1 MKISLFTTVTDPIER
16 QDTFNEV
23 IPSYRKL
30 ANQLVIV
37 DGSKDPKKLEKDFK
51 KIWDKK
57 INYEWPEEFSFEFI
71 GQQFQRGYDACDGD
85 WVIRLDCDFV
95 FKDEDIEKV
104 KQAIHLAKDYP
115 SISFYKRQF
124 LLCDRFS
131 GKSNLVLAF
140 NKKKFGNKIRLD
152 SGKDLCQAS
161 LDGKLIDG
169 ESYNS
174 KIPFNNYDF
183 LKKTKDVVKKEFG
196 RMARAWQRKFG
207 DYKLGGPDDE
217 SAFKKFMSMQLGR
230 YKKDNQIVP
239 LSFHTE
245 PIQKLI
251 KRMTKQNFGY
261 SLWNSCRRATYFRS

>member
-1 MKISLFTTVTDPIER
+1 MRLSNSHR
-16 QDTFNEV
+16 QF
-23 IPSYRKL
+23 L
-30 ANQLVIV
+30 LQAANQYA
-37 DGSKDPKKLEKDFK
+37 
-51 KIWDKK
+51 
-57 INYEWPEEFSFEFI
+57 N
-71 GQQFQRGYDACDGD
+71 Q
-85 WVIRLDCDFV
+85 
-95 FKDEDIEKV
+95 
-104 KQAIHLAKDYP
+104 IHLAKDYP

-152 SGKDLCQAS
+152 SGRDLCQAS
-161 LDGKLIDG
+161 LDGKLFDE

-217 SAFKKFMSMQLGR
+217 SAFKKFTSMQLGR
-230 YKKDNQIVP
+230 YKKYNQIVP

-245 PIQKLI
+245 PIQKII

-261 SLWNSCRRATYFRS
+261 SLWDSCRRATYFRS